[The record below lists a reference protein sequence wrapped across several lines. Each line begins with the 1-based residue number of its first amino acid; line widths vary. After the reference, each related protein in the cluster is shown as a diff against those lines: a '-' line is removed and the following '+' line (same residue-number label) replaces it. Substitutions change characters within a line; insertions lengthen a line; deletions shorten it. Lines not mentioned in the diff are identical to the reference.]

1 MKQHLN
7 KLTAGDCVQLL
18 KKLPAQSVNLTV
30 TDPPYNI
37 GEKYVDY
44 DDKRPRDEYLAWA
57 EQWLSEIWRVTA
69 DDGSFWLV
77 INDGLVS
84 EMDVL
89 CKSLGFHKRSH
100 VIWYY
105 TFGQNCTKK
114 LTPSHVHML
123 YFTAHKK
130 RFTFNHGAVRVPSSR
145 QLIYND
151 TRSNPLGRLPD
162 DTWIL
167 RPQWLPDAMA
177 SGEDTWVMSR
187 ICGTFKE
194 RNRTSPNQLPERL
207 LGRIV
212 NLCSNADDVVLD
224 PFAGSG
230 TTLSTAKKL
239 QRKYIGFELS
249 KPYVDAANLRLETI
263 KSGDALAGVPQQG
276 DLPEAG

>member
-7 KLTAGDCVQLL
+7 KLTAVDCVAGL
-18 KKLPAQSVNLTV
+18 KTLPAGSVHLAC

-37 GEKYVDY
+37 GQKYVDY

-57 EQWLSEIWRVTA
+57 EQWLREIWRVLNDEGT
-69 DDGSFWLV
+69 FWLV

-89 CKSLGFHKRSH
+89 CKSIGFHKRSH

-114 LTPSHVHML
+114 LTPSHAHML
-123 YFTAHKK
+123 YFTASKK
-130 RFTFNHGAVRVPSSR
+130 KFTFNAAAVRVPSSR

-151 TRSNPLGRLPD
+151 TRSNPAGRLPD

-167 RPQWLPDAMA
+167 RPQWLPDALA
-177 SGEDTWVMSR
+177 SGEDTWVSSR
-187 ICGTFKE
+187 VCGTFKE
-194 RNRTSPNQLPERL
+194 RVRTSPNQLPERL
-207 LGRIV
+207 LARII
-212 NLCSNADDVVLD
+212 NLCSNPRDVVLD
-224 PFAGSG
+224 PFAGTA

-239 QRKYIGFELS
+239 RRNYVGFELS
-249 KPYVDAANLRLETI
+249 QPYVDAANLRLETI
-263 KSGDALAGVPQQG
+263 KAGDPLSGVPQQG